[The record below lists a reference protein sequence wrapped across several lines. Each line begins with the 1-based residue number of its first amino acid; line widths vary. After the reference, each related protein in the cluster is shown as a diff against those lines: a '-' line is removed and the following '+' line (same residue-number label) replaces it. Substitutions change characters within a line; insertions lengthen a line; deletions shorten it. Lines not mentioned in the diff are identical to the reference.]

1 VEVENLMDE
10 IRNAALIAA
19 RDCMAIKQDEKVLVI
34 TDEPLR
40 KIGYALWE
48 ASKQVAA
55 EAIIT
60 EIIPRRSNGEEP
72 PLPVAELMKI
82 VDVIL
87 IPTSMSLSHTDAR
100 REASDKGVRIATLPG
115 ITEETMIRTL
125 SADYYKI
132 AERSR
137 KVADILNDG
146 SVVRIR
152 TDRGTD
158 VALSIDGRVGF
169 ADTGLNHKPGDF
181 SNLPAG
187 EGYIS
192 PVEGKSVG
200 VIVFDGSMAG
210 VGKLRDEIIKV
221 EVIDGFASQID
232 GGDGAKKL
240 LSIMKPLGKLAF
252 NLAELGIGTN
262 DKARITG
269 SVLEDEKA
277 IGTVHMAFGDNK
289 SMGGFVQV
297 ASHLDGVIMNPSVY
311 VDDELILK
319 EGRFVI
325 F

>member
-1 VEVENLMDE
+1 MDE
-10 IRNAALIAA
+10 IRTAALVAT
-19 RDCMAIKQDEKVLVI
+19 RDCMAIKKDEEVLVI

-48 ASKQVAA
+48 ASKQLAA

-72 PLPVAELMKI
+72 PTPVAELMKI
-82 VDVIL
+82 VEVVL

-100 REASDKGVRIATLPG
+100 REASREGVRIATLPG
-115 ITEETMIRTL
+115 ITEEAMIRTL
-125 SADYYKI
+125 SADYNKI

-146 SVVRIR
+146 SIVRIT

-158 VALSIDGRVGF
+158 IVLPIDGRVGF
-169 ADTGLNHKPGDF
+169 ADTGLNHNPGDF

-192 PVEGKSVG
+192 PVEGNSAG

-221 EVIDGFASQID
+221 EVIDGFASHIE
-232 GGDGAKKL
+232 GGHGARKL

-277 IGTVHMAFGDNK
+277 IGTVHLAFGDNK
-289 SMGGFVQV
+289 SMGGSVKV

-311 VDDELILK
+311 VDDELILE
-319 EGRFVI
+319 EGRFVAL
-325 F
+325 